1 MAKAEKVIA
10 DYNKGVEEDEKKMD
24 KVKKAV
30 KSTSEMII
38 NMLEEKMYRKQEKM
52 NEKMQD
58 TIAEI
63 NNRFEQLEGKEG
75 ELKNFS
81 AGLAMLMGEISG
93 DDITGSG

>member
-1 MAKAEKVIA
+1 
-10 DYNKGVEEDEKKMD
+10 MD

>member
-10 DYNKGVEEDEKKMD
+10 DYNKSVEDDEMKMD
-24 KVKKAV
+24 KVKKVV
-30 KSTSEMII
+30 KNTSEMII
-38 NMLEEKMYRKQEKM
+38 NMLEEKMYKKQVKL

-81 AGLAMLMGEISG
+81 AGLAMLMGDIGG
-93 DDITGSG
+93 DIMGSG

>member
-1 MAKAEKVIA
+1 
-10 DYNKGVEEDEKKMD
+10 MD

-38 NMLEEKMYRKQEKM
+38 NMLEEKMYKKQVKM

-63 NNRFEQLEGKEG
+63 NKRFEHLEGKEE

-81 AGLAMLMGEISG
+81 AGLATLMGDIGG
-93 DDITGSG
+93 DIKGSGYGGVDGGCCT